1 MHTPHQAGKRTCED
15 EEQLISFNLSHAEG
29 KVGIKTLKKGNEI
42 IAPLKIGKSGFAVA
56 DFGEGDEDTECPNLL
71 LSVEPIKKKPAS
83 KRPASSL
90 NTQPAKRP
98 AQASCEA
105 LVPTDE
111 DRALATAT
119 TPSVAD
125 SESTKQELIYS
136 NVFTEPHS
144 PCPVCWKTNFS
155 KTKLLQANFSKA
167 KLWPTKF
174 SKAKPC
180 RLQCCATWAAQ
191 HYPFLSQCVGMRNM
205 CVV

>member
-71 LSVEPIKKKPAS
+71 LSIEPIKKKPAS

-98 AQASCEA
+98 ANSQQNSQQHSQQHNQH
-105 LVPTDE
+105 PIGW
-111 DRALATAT
+111 LAHGWGTHT
-119 TPSVAD
+119 TPR
-125 SESTKQELIYS
+125 
-136 NVFTEPHS
+136 H
-144 PCPVCWKTNFS
+144 
-155 KTKLLQANFSKA
+155 
-167 KLWPTKF
+167 
-174 SKAKPC
+174 
-180 RLQCCATWAAQ
+180 
-191 HYPFLSQCVGMRNM
+191 
-205 CVV
+205 

>member
-1 MHTPHQAGKRTCED
+1 MASFKNGSSIVTRLHTPHQAGKRTCED

-136 NVFTEPHS
+136 NVFTAPHS
-144 PCPVCWKTNFS
+144 PCPMCWKTKFLKTKLLQTKFS
-155 KTKLLQANFSKA
+155 KTKL
-167 KLWPTKF
+167 
-174 SKAKPC
+174 
-180 RLQCCATWAAQ
+180 
-191 HYPFLSQCVGMRNM
+191 
-205 CVV
+205 